1 MCLYLQKCQKSA
13 NQDVEVVKCEVC
25 EQSYWHKSSIFKLN
39 IVLKKTKT
47 KQPGTKV
54 ELTKQTEY
62 LDCLTLHCTLMSS
75 CSLQVIMALVCFA
88 V

>member
-1 MCLYLQKCQKSA
+1 MCLYLQKFQKFA
-13 NQDVEVVKCEVC
+13 DKDIAVVKCEVC

-39 IVLKKTKT
+39 IVLKKK

-62 LDCLTLHCTLMSS
+62 LDCLTLHCTLMPS
-75 CSLQVIMALVCFA
+75 CSLQVIMVLVCFA